1 MPVPFR
7 ETLAVLNYSD
17 PHERR
22 WRRPTGTRK
31 SPSGQE
37 IYDVPDVEYARDAWT
52 AIFHSHRTIR
62 PQGQPIQSRRVDQQ
76 PLHVLAEP
84 LGVGGAAYPEWA
96 PPTDIVHST
105 FADWLAFARGA
116 DDREL
121 GPEAQHRYLMMGTP
135 PLSAL
140 LRGSSV
146 RRSHFVTKDL
156 PCFTPGT
163 ENFFVTDIRKNK
175 GIQCRFGMRGV
186 IAEAHY
192 EGVGTAMLRGRRYI
206 RRPLPVLI
214 ST

>member
-1 MPVPFR
+1 M
-7 ETLAVLNYSD
+7 Y
-17 PHERR
+17 
-22 WRRPTGTRK
+22 WR
-31 SPSGQE
+31 SPSASG
-37 IYDVPDVEYARDAWT
+37 
-52 AIFHSHRTIR
+52 
-62 PQGQPIQSRRVDQQ
+62 RR
-76 PLHVLAEP
+76 
-84 LGVGGAAYPEWA
+84 AYPDWA

-146 RRSHFVTKDL
+146 RRSHFVTRDL

-192 EGVGTAMLRGRRYI
+192 DGGRNMVLTAASCGAFTPSMRLASMRRGRGSSHFRFRAVRDAMAHTGRDAP
-206 RRPLPVLI
+206 RRQALYFDAADVVC
-214 ST
+214 SSQSHSR

>member
-1 MPVPFR
+1 MP
-7 ETLAVLNYSD
+7 
-17 PHERR
+17 
-22 WRRPTGTRK
+22 
-31 SPSGQE
+31 
-37 IYDVPDVEYARDAWT
+37 
-52 AIFHSHRTIR
+52 HR
-62 PQGQPIQSRRVDQQ
+62 
-76 PLHVLAEP
+76 
-84 LGVGGAAYPEWA
+84 
-96 PPTDIVHST
+96 
-105 FADWLAFARGA
+105 FARGA

-192 EGVGTAMLRGRRYI
+192 DGGRNMVLTAASRGLPAALRHRRDSPPSDEAVGG
-206 RRPLPVLI
+206 LI
-214 ST
+214 FDFERISGEIAT